1 MALSLRQ
8 EEWAERQCG
17 RSEGCS
23 CTSRDREEGGR
34 DNKTLQTE
42 ENKLGLCFLRVVSNY
57 TCVCVYVEGR
67 VEVGWGEGHL
77 KNVTGRRCGI
87 RPVVK

>member
-8 EEWAERQCG
+8 EEWTERQCG

-42 ENKLGLCFLRVVSNY
+42 ENKLSLCFLRVVSNY
-57 TCVCVYVEGR
+57 TCVCVCGGERGGG
-67 VEVGWGEGHL
+67 VGGGAPEECDREKVWD
-77 KNVTGRRCGI
+77 
-87 RPVVK
+87 

>member
-1 MALSLRQ
+1 MLSMELSLRQ

-34 DNKTLQTE
+34 GNKTLQTA
-42 ENKLGLCFLRVVSNY
+42 ENKLGLCFLWVAPN
-57 TCVCVYVEGR
+57 
-67 VEVGWGEGHL
+67 
-77 KNVTGRRCGI
+77 
-87 RPVVK
+87 